1 MKKSL
6 GLLLLVG
13 VIAAASIF
21 ALRSPKTEPVRSD
34 TPAANASESSAS
46 PSQLSLA
53 PSADTAPSG
62 TPAPA
67 KTTPL
72 PVTPSAPVV
81 TTTAPTPTAPRPS
94 AEKVTKHP
102 KTLNELYRAFDA
114 INAAGE
120 ATTPESLATLV
131 DFAATENADVRGA
144 ALNAI
149 INRDDASVA
158 PLLRKAAKQLDDSKA
173 IIALLETA
181 DYIELPSTTM
191 TAIASP
197 PNKPRRASQ
206 ADHTPPTGSPAPAPA
221 STP

>member
-1 MKKSL
+1 M
-6 GLLLLVG
+6 
-13 VIAAASIF
+13 IAAAGIF
-21 ALRSPKTEPVRSD
+21 ALRSSKTETVRSD
-34 TPAANASESSAS
+34 TPAANASPSSAS
-46 PSQLSLA
+46 PSQLSLV
-53 PSADTAPSG
+53 PSADPASSG

-67 KTTPL
+67 KAAPL
-72 PVTPSAPVV
+72 PVTPSPPAV
-81 TTTAPTPTAPRPS
+81 TTAAPTPTAPRPS
-94 AEKVTKHP
+94 AEKVTKNP

-114 INAAGE
+114 ITAAGE

-191 TAIASP
+191 TDIAKLPKKSKRP
-197 PNKPRRASQ
+197 SQ
-206 ADHTPPTGSPAPAPA
+206 ADHTPPTASPAPAPA